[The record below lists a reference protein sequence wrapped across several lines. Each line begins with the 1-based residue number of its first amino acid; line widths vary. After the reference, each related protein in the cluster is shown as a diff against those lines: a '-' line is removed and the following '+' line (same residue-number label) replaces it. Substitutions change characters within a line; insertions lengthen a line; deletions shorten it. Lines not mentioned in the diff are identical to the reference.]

1 MSVLRPVGPLPARVY
16 WVRRA
21 LAVVVA
27 VAALLAAAWAWGA
40 VTGGGEG
47 GTPVATGP
55 TPGSSGS
62 VSPAPS
68 SSPSVSPTP
77 APSGSVSPSPK
88 PTATGTRACADD
100 DIAVTAATSSTT
112 YPAGK
117 DPRFTVKV
125 TNTSKKACTRNVG
138 QRAMEVRVSQGE
150 TIIWSSDHCAPGGS
164 ADVITLGPGKSF
176 TTSVVW
182 SRTLSEKGCP
192 TSQPPAPAGTYALN
206 GRNLKVLSEPVAF
219 ALA

>member
-27 VAALLAAAWAWGA
+27 VLALLAASWAWGA
-40 VTGGGEG
+40 VTGGGDD
-47 GTPVATGP
+47 GTPSATGP
-55 TPGSSGS
+55 SPTSSGS
-62 VSPAPS
+62 VSPSPS
-68 SSPSVSPTP
+68 SSPSVSPE
-77 APSGSVSPSPK
+77 PSASVSASPSPK
-88 PTATGTRACADD
+88 PTASGTPACADD
-100 DIAVTAATSSTT
+100 DITVTAAVGSTT
-112 YPAGK
+112 YPAGQ

-125 TNTSKKACTRNVG
+125 VNTSKKACTRDVG

-150 TIIWSSDHCAPGGS
+150 TLIWSSDHCAPGGG
-164 ADVITLGPGKSF
+164 ANVITLGPGKAY

-192 TSQPPAPAGTYALN
+192 TDQPPAPAGTYALT
-206 GRNLKVLSEPVAF
+206 GRNLKIVSEPVAF